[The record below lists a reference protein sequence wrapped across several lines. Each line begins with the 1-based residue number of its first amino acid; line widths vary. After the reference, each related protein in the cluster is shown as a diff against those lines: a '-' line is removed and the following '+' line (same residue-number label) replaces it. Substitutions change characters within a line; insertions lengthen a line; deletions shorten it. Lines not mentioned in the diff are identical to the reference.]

1 MKKTVSANS
10 FAKIILFGEHSVVY
24 GHPAIA
30 LPLYSV
36 DVNATVIPANSG
48 QWLRSRYF
56 DGEIQQLSENL
67 LGIKRLIN
75 WILTTLNQTNASF
88 TIQIDSKIPAERG
101 MGSSAATA
109 VAITKALFKYFD
121 KPISRDNLLQIANV
135 EEQITHGNP
144 SGIDTATVSS
154 EHPIWFVKHQENE
167 QIEFN
172 LTTDYLVIA
181 DSGIKGKTA
190 EAVNLIADNLI
201 DEADEIQPLITDLGH
216 IAHQAKTALQRADSK
231 LVGELMTTSHHHLNR
246 LGVSTP
252 VLDKFVDL
260 SIANGAYGAK
270 LTGSGM
276 GGCMI
281 ALVASSQQA
290 QHVANILRDA
300 GATSTWIQS
309 FKNYGYTVEDADDNI
324 G

>member
-1 MKKTVSANS
+1 MKTTVSANS

-36 DVNATVIPANSG
+36 NVTATIIPAESG
-48 QWLRSRYF
+48 QWIRSRYF
-56 DGEIQQLSENL
+56 DGQIAQLGENL
-67 LGIKRLIN
+67 LGIKRLIA
-75 WILTTLNQTNASF
+75 WILTDLNQTSSSF
-88 TIQIDSKIPAERG
+88 TIQIESKIPAERG

-109 VAITKALFKYFD
+109 VAITRALYKYFD
-121 KPISRDNLLQIANV
+121 KTITRDTLLQIANV
-135 EEQITHGNP
+135 EEQVTHGNP

-154 EHPIWFVKHQENE
+154 EYPIWFVKHQENE
-167 QIEFN
+167 QIAFN
-172 LTTDYLVIA
+172 LTSDYLVIA
-181 DSGIKGKTA
+181 DSGIKGKTS

-201 DEADEIQPLITDLGH
+201 TDANEMQPLIDDLGK
-216 IAHQAKTALQRADSK
+216 IALQGKTALQQADSK
-231 LVGELMTTSHHHLNR
+231 LVGHLMTTSHHHLQQ

-252 VLDKFVDL
+252 TLDKFVDL
-260 SIANGAYGAK
+260 AIANGAYGAK

-281 ALVASSQQA
+281 ALVDSNKQAHELASVLQ
-290 QHVANILRDA
+290 DA

-309 FKNYGYTVEDADDNI
+309 FKNYGHTTGDSDDNI
-324 G
+324 S